1 MTVIVMTRLPC
12 AGRNKTRLIPALGA
26 EGAAEFHDRLARHAI
41 GRASSFVLS
50 TPGARLLVRLEGGTP
65 IEGKIWLGDN
75 RVDCREQGTGDLG
88 ERMELAANEAFSEG
102 AKRVVIIGTD
112 CPSIDEGV
120 LSKAFTA
127 LEKSDLVFGPA
138 LDGGYYLLGLAKPV
152 SAIFKNIPWGGD
164 EVLEKSLLAARD
176 EGLPTALLN
185 SLPDVDTPEDLP
197 AGHAALGTGSSVSVI
212 IPTLNE
218 EAIIE
223 KLLESIRESS
233 PHEIIVADGGSTDR
247 TMEIAKASGARVIA
261 ASRGRAS
268 QMNLAASAATGE
280 FLLFLHA
287 DTFPPEHFPV
297 IIAGTLNRPSTA
309 AGAFR
314 FNLDGDLAASALIE
328 FLVQVRCF
336 FQNTPYGDQ
345 GIFIRR
351 HLFRHLGGYPEM
363 PVLEDIHFIRHLKKI
378 GRVRTA
384 RESALTSPRRW
395 QHGGVVRTFIRH
407 QLMLAA
413 YYLKIPPR
421 HIARMRI

>member
-223 KLLESIRESS
+223 KLLESIR
-233 PHEIIVADGGSTDR
+233 
-247 TMEIAKASGARVIA
+247 
-261 ASRGRAS
+261 
-268 QMNLAASAATGE
+268 
-280 FLLFLHA
+280 
-287 DTFPPEHFPV
+287 
-297 IIAGTLNRPSTA
+297 
-309 AGAFR
+309 
-314 FNLDGDLAASALIE
+314 
-328 FLVQVRCF
+328 
-336 FQNTPYGDQ
+336 
-345 GIFIRR
+345 
-351 HLFRHLGGYPEM
+351 
-363 PVLEDIHFIRHLKKI
+363 
-378 GRVRTA
+378 
-384 RESALTSPRRW
+384 
-395 QHGGVVRTFIRH
+395 
-407 QLMLAA
+407 
-413 YYLKIPPR
+413 
-421 HIARMRI
+421 